1 MFGLNLPSA
10 IKVITSFALSTIA
23 GKSGNL
29 LSTSEVSLIISFV
42 FYAVFQ
48 FLWLVFDSLKTNEE
62 LLDNPF
68 KLPAVFQFKNYTEA
82 IEAAGLGRL
91 IINSLVISTCATFL
105 NILFASMCAFVI
117 ARHTFWGKNVLFL
130 MITAGILV
138 PLNALIIPYFAIIN
152 FLNLYDTRIGLILV
166 YCAVGL
172 PVSTFILTEFF
183 RSIPKEI
190 EEASFLDGCNFVA
203 RYFRIMLPLALPG
216 LATAGTFQ
224 FILCWNEFIYAM
236 LLTSSTE
243 IRTIQFGISY
253 FTNQFFSDYVGMF
266 AAVVVSILPSIT
278 VFILFKERVITGLTA
293 GSVKG

>member
-1 MFGLNLPSA
+1 MQKDLSSNFY
-10 IKVITSFALSTIA
+10 IIFKWVI
-23 GKSGNL
+23 
-29 LSTSEVSLIISFV
+29 IISFV
-42 FYAVFQ
+42 FYAVFP
-48 FLWLVFDSLKTNEE
+48 FLWLVLASLKTNAE
-62 LLDNPF
+62 LLNNPF
-68 KLPAVFQFKNYTEA
+68 TLPEVFQFKNYSNA
-82 IEAAGLGRL
+82 IQEAGLGRL
-91 IINSLVISTCATFL
+91 IINSLVISTSATFL
-105 NILFASMCAFVI
+105 NILFSSMCAFAI
-117 ARHTFWGKNVLFL
+117 ARHTFWGNNVLFL

-152 FLNLYDTRIGLILV
+152 FLNLYDTRIGLIIV

-183 RSIPKEI
+183 KSIPKEI
-190 EEASFLDGCNFVA
+190 EEASYLDGCNFAA
-203 RYFRIMLPLALPG
+203 RYFKIMLPLALPG

-236 LLTSSTE
+236 LLTSSTD

-266 AAVVVSILPSIT
+266 AAVVISIIPSIT
-278 VFILFKERVITGLTA
+278 VFILFQEKVINGLTA

>member
-1 MFGLNLPSA
+1 MQRD
-10 IKVITSFALSTIA
+10 LSTNFYSII
-23 GKSGNL
+23 KWII
-29 LSTSEVSLIISFV
+29 IISFV
-42 FYAVFQ
+42 FYAIFP
-48 FLWLVFDSLKTNEE
+48 FLWLVLASLKTNAE
-62 LLDNPF
+62 LLEDPF
-68 KLPAVFQFKNYTEA
+68 KLPKVFQFKNYTDA

-91 IINSLVISTCATFL
+91 IINSLVISTSATFL
-105 NILFASMCAFVI
+105 NILFSSMVAFAI
-117 ARHTFWGKNVLFL
+117 ARHTFWGRNVLFL
-130 MITAGILV
+130 TISAGILV

-152 FLNLYDTRIGLILV
+152 YLNLYDTRTGLILV
-166 YCAVGL
+166 YCAIGL

-183 RSIPKEI
+183 KSIPKEI
-190 EEASFLDGCNFVA
+190 EEAAYLDGCNFVS

-236 LLTSSTE
+236 LLTSSTD

-278 VFILFKERVITGLTA
+278 VFILFQEKVISGLTA

>member
-1 MFGLNLPSA
+1 MQR
-10 IKVITSFALSTIA
+10 
-23 GKSGNL
+23 
-29 LSTSEVSLIISFV
+29 EVSTNIYSLIKWIIIISFV
-42 FYAVFQ
+42 FYAIFP
-48 FLWLVFDSLKTNEE
+48 FLWLVLASLKTNAE
-62 LLDNPF
+62 LLDDPF
-68 KLPAVFQFKNYTEA
+68 KLPKVFQFKNYTDA

-91 IINSLVISTCATFL
+91 IINSLVISTSATFL
-105 NILFASMCAFVI
+105 NILFSSMCAFAI
-117 ARHTFWGKNVLFL
+117 ARHTFWGRNVLFL
-130 MITAGILV
+130 TISAGILV

-152 FLNLYDTRIGLILV
+152 YLNLYDTRTGLILV
-166 YCAVGL
+166 YCAIGL

-190 EEASFLDGCNFVA
+190 EEAAFLDGCNFA
-203 RYFRIMLPLALPG
+203 SRYFRIMLPLALPG

-236 LLTSSTE
+236 LLTSSTD

-278 VFILFKERVITGLTA
+278 VFILFQEKVISGLTA

>member
-1 MFGLNLPSA
+1 MQRH
-10 IKVITSFALSTIA
+10 LSTNIYSIV
-23 GKSGNL
+23 KWII
-29 LSTSEVSLIISFV
+29 IISFV
-42 FYAVFQ
+42 FYAIFP
-48 FLWLVFDSLKTNEE
+48 FLWLILASLKTNAE
-62 LLDNPF
+62 LLEDPF
-68 KLPAVFQFKNYTEA
+68 KLPKVFQFKNYTDA

-91 IINSLVISTCATFL
+91 IINSLVISISATFL
-105 NILFASMCAFVI
+105 NILFSSMCAFAI
-117 ARHTFWGKNVLFL
+117 ARHTFWGRNVLFL
-130 MITAGILV
+130 TISAGILV

-152 FLNLYDTRIGLILV
+152 YLNLYDTRTGLILV
-166 YCAVGL
+166 YCAIGL

-183 RSIPKEI
+183 KSIPKEI
-190 EEASFLDGCNFVA
+190 EEAAFLDGCNFVS

-236 LLTSSTE
+236 LLTSSTD

-278 VFILFKERVITGLTA
+278 VFILFQEKVISGLTA

>member
-1 MFGLNLPSA
+1 MQKNLSLNFYF
-10 IKVITSFALSTIA
+10 IFKWVI
-23 GKSGNL
+23 
-29 LSTSEVSLIISFV
+29 IISFV
-42 FYAVFQ
+42 FYAVFP
-48 FLWLVFDSLKTNEE
+48 FLWLVLASLKTNAE
-62 LLDNPF
+62 LLNNPF
-68 KLPAVFQFKNYTEA
+68 TLPEVFQFKNYSNA
-82 IEAAGLGRL
+82 IQEAGLGRL
-91 IINSLVISTCATFL
+91 IINSLVISTSATFL
-105 NILFASMCAFVI
+105 NILFSSMCAFAI
-117 ARHTFWGKNVLFL
+117 ARHTFWGNNVLFL

-152 FLNLYDTRIGLILV
+152 FLNLYDTRIGLIIV

-183 RSIPKEI
+183 KSIPKEI
-190 EEASFLDGCNFVA
+190 EEASYLDGCNFAA
-203 RYFRIMLPLALPG
+203 RYFKIMLPLALPG

-236 LLTSSTE
+236 LLTSSTD

-266 AAVVVSILPSIT
+266 AAVVISIIPSIT
-278 VFILFKERVITGLTA
+278 VFILFQEKVINGLTA

>member
-1 MFGLNLPSA
+1 MQRDVSTNIYSL
-10 IKVITSFALSTIA
+10 IKWII
-23 GKSGNL
+23 
-29 LSTSEVSLIISFV
+29 IISFV
-42 FYAVFQ
+42 FYAIFP
-48 FLWLVFDSLKTNEE
+48 FLWLVLASLKTNAE
-62 LLDNPF
+62 LLDDPF
-68 KLPAVFQFKNYTEA
+68 KLPKVFQFKNYTDA

-91 IINSLVISTCATFL
+91 IINSLVISTSATFL
-105 NILFASMCAFVI
+105 NILFSSMCAFAI
-117 ARHTFWGKNVLFL
+117 ARHTFWGRNVLFL
-130 MITAGILV
+130 TISAGILV

-152 FLNLYDTRIGLILV
+152 YLNLYDTRTGLILV
-166 YCAVGL
+166 YCAIGL

-190 EEASFLDGCNFVA
+190 EEASFLDGCNFA
-203 RYFRIMLPLALPG
+203 SRYFRIMLPLALPG

-236 LLTSSTE
+236 LLTSSTD

-278 VFILFKERVITGLTA
+278 VFILFQEKVISGLTA

>member
-1 MFGLNLPSA
+1 MQRDLSA
-10 IKVITSFALSTIA
+10 NIYSIVKWII
-23 GKSGNL
+23 
-29 LSTSEVSLIISFV
+29 IISFV
-42 FYAVFQ
+42 FYAIIP
-48 FLWLVFDSLKTNEE
+48 FLWLVLASLKTNAE
-62 LLDNPF
+62 LLDDPF
-68 KLPAVFQFKNYTEA
+68 KLPKVFQFKNYTEA

-91 IINSLVISTCATFL
+91 IINSLVISTIATFL
-105 NILFASMCAFVI
+105 NILVSSMCAFAI

-130 MITAGILV
+130 MNSAGILV

-152 FLNLYDTRIGLILV
+152 FLNLYDTRTGLILV
-166 YCAVGL
+166 YSAIGL

-190 EEASFLDGCNFVA
+190 EEASYLDGCNFVS

-236 LLTSSTE
+236 LLTSSTD

-278 VFILFKERVITGLTA
+278 VFILFQEKVISGLTA

>member
-1 MFGLNLPSA
+1 VKPTINMQKDLSSNFYF
-10 IKVITSFALSTIA
+10 IFKWVI
-23 GKSGNL
+23 
-29 LSTSEVSLIISFV
+29 IISFV
-42 FYAVFQ
+42 FYAVFP
-48 FLWLVFDSLKTNEE
+48 FLWLVLASLKTNAE
-62 LLDNPF
+62 LLNNPF
-68 KLPAVFQFKNYTEA
+68 ELPAVFQFKNYSNA
-82 IEAAGLGRL
+82 IKEAGLGRL
-91 IINSLVISTCATFL
+91 IINSLVISTSATFL
-105 NILFASMCAFVI
+105 NILFSSMCAFAI
-117 ARHTFWGKNVLFL
+117 ARHTFWGNNVLFL

-183 RSIPKEI
+183 KSIPKEI
-190 EEASFLDGCNFVA
+190 EEASFLDGCNFA
-203 RYFRIMLPLALPG
+203 SRYFKIMLPLALPG

-236 LLTSSTE
+236 LLTSSTD

-266 AAVVVSILPSIT
+266 AAVVISIIPSIT
-278 VFILFKERVITGLTA
+278 VFILFQERVINGLTA

>member
-1 MFGLNLPSA
+1 MQRD
-10 IKVITSFALSTIA
+10 LSTNIY
-23 GKSGNL
+23 S
-29 LSTSEVSLIISFV
+29 IIKWIIIVSFV
-42 FYAVFQ
+42 FYAIFP
-48 FLWLVFDSLKTNEE
+48 FLWLVLASLKTNAE
-62 LLDNPF
+62 LLDDPF
-68 KLPAVFQFKNYTEA
+68 KLPKVFQFKNYTDA

-91 IINSLVISTCATFL
+91 IINSLVISISATFL
-105 NILFASMCAFVI
+105 NILFSSMCAFAI
-117 ARHTFWGKNVLFL
+117 ARHTFWGRNVLFL
-130 MITAGILV
+130 TISAGILV

-152 FLNLYDTRIGLILV
+152 FLNLYDTRTGLILV
-166 YCAVGL
+166 YCAIGL

-183 RSIPKEI
+183 KSIPKEI
-190 EEASFLDGCNFVA
+190 EEAAFLDGCNFVS

-236 LLTSSTE
+236 LLTSSTD

-278 VFILFKERVITGLTA
+278 VFILFQEKVISGLTA

>member
-1 MFGLNLPSA
+1 MQKDLSSNFYF
-10 IKVITSFALSTIA
+10 IFKWVI
-23 GKSGNL
+23 
-29 LSTSEVSLIISFV
+29 IISFV
-42 FYAVFQ
+42 FYAVFP
-48 FLWLVFDSLKTNEE
+48 FLWLVLASLKTNAE
-62 LLDNPF
+62 LLNNPF
-68 KLPAVFQFKNYTEA
+68 ELPAVFQFKNYSNA
-82 IEAAGLGRL
+82 IQEAGLGRL
-91 IINSLVISTCATFL
+91 IINSLVISTSATFL
-105 NILFASMCAFVI
+105 NILFSSMCAFAI
-117 ARHTFWGKNVLFL
+117 ARHTFWGNNVLFL

-152 FLNLYDTRIGLILV
+152 FLNLYDTRIGLIIV

-183 RSIPKEI
+183 KSIPKEI
-190 EEASFLDGCNFVA
+190 EEASYLDGCNFAA
-203 RYFRIMLPLALPG
+203 RYFKIMLPLALPG

-236 LLTSSTE
+236 LLTSSTD

-266 AAVVVSILPSIT
+266 AAVVISIIPSIT
-278 VFILFKERVITGLTA
+278 VFILFQEKVISGLTA

>member
-1 MFGLNLPSA
+1 VLA
-10 IKVITSFALSTIA
+10 
-23 GKSGNL
+23 
-29 LSTSEVSLIISFV
+29 
-42 FYAVFQ
+42 
-48 FLWLVFDSLKTNEE
+48 SLKTNAE
-62 LLDNPF
+62 LLDDPF
-68 KLPAVFQFKNYTEA
+68 KLPAVFQFQNYSNA
-82 IEAAGLGRL
+82 IREAGLGKL
-91 IINSLVISTCATFL
+91 IINSLVISTSATFL
-105 NILFASMCAFVI
+105 NILFSSMCAFAI
-117 ARHTFWGKNVLFL
+117 ARHTFWGNNVLFL

-152 FLNLYDTRIGLILV
+152 FLNLYDTRIGLIIV

-183 RSIPKEI
+183 KSIPKEI
-190 EEASFLDGCNFVA
+190 EEASYLDGCNFAA
-203 RYFRIMLPLALPG
+203 RYFKIMLPLALPG

-236 LLTSSTE
+236 LLTSSTD

-266 AAVVVSILPSIT
+266 AAVVISIIPSIT
-278 VFILFKERVITGLTA
+278 VFILFQEKVINGLTA

>member
-1 MFGLNLPSA
+1 MVLA
-10 IKVITSFALSTIA
+10 
-23 GKSGNL
+23 
-29 LSTSEVSLIISFV
+29 
-42 FYAVFQ
+42 
-48 FLWLVFDSLKTNEE
+48 SLKTNAE
-62 LLDNPF
+62 LLDDPF
-68 KLPAVFQFKNYTEA
+68 KLPKVFQFKNYTDA

-91 IINSLVISTCATFL
+91 IINSLVISTSATFL
-105 NILFASMCAFVI
+105 NILFSSMCAFAI
-117 ARHTFWGKNVLFL
+117 ARHTFWGRNVLFL
-130 MITAGILV
+130 TISAGILV

-152 FLNLYDTRIGLILV
+152 YLNLYDTRTGLILV
-166 YCAVGL
+166 YCAIGL

-190 EEASFLDGCNFVA
+190 EEAAFLDGCNFA
-203 RYFRIMLPLALPG
+203 SRYFRIMLPLALPG

-236 LLTSSTE
+236 LLTSSTD

-278 VFILFKERVITGLTA
+278 VFILFQEKVISGLTA

>member
-1 MFGLNLPSA
+1 MQKDLSSNFYF
-10 IKVITSFALSTIA
+10 IFKWVI
-23 GKSGNL
+23 
-29 LSTSEVSLIISFV
+29 IISFV
-42 FYAVFQ
+42 FYAVFP
-48 FLWLVFDSLKTNEE
+48 FLWLVLASLKTNAE
-62 LLDNPF
+62 LLNNPF
-68 KLPAVFQFKNYTEA
+68 TLPEVFQFKNYSNA
-82 IEAAGLGRL
+82 IQEAGLGRL
-91 IINSLVISTCATFL
+91 IINSLVISTSATFL
-105 NILFASMCAFVI
+105 NILFSSMCAFAI
-117 ARHTFWGKNVLFL
+117 ARHTFWGNNVLFL
-130 MITAGILV
+130 MISAGILV

-183 RSIPKEI
+183 KSIPKEI
-190 EEASFLDGCNFVA
+190 EEASYLDGCNFA
-203 RYFRIMLPLALPG
+203 SRYFKIMLPLALPG

-236 LLTSSTE
+236 LLTSSTD

-266 AAVVVSILPSIT
+266 AAVVISIIPSIT
-278 VFILFKERVITGLTA
+278 VFILFQEKVINGLTA

>member
-1 MFGLNLPSA
+1 MQKDLSSNFYF
-10 IKVITSFALSTIA
+10 IFKWVI
-23 GKSGNL
+23 
-29 LSTSEVSLIISFV
+29 IISFV
-42 FYAVFQ
+42 FYAVFP
-48 FLWLVFDSLKTNEE
+48 FLWLVLASLKTNAE
-62 LLDNPF
+62 LLNNPF
-68 KLPAVFQFKNYTEA
+68 ALPEVFQFKNYSNA
-82 IEAAGLGRL
+82 IQEAGLGKL
-91 IINSLVISTCATFL
+91 IINSLIISTSATFL
-105 NILFASMCAFVI
+105 NILFSSMCAFAI
-117 ARHTFWGKNVLFL
+117 ARHTFWGNNVLFL

-152 FLNLYDTRIGLILV
+152 FLNLYDTRIGLIIV

-183 RSIPKEI
+183 KSIPKEI
-190 EEASFLDGCNFVA
+190 EEASYLDGCNFAA
-203 RYFRIMLPLALPG
+203 RYFKIMLPLALPG

-236 LLTSSTE
+236 LLTSSTD

-266 AAVVVSILPSIT
+266 AAVVISIIPSIT
-278 VFILFKERVITGLTA
+278 VFVLFQEKVINGLTA

>member
-1 MFGLNLPSA
+1 MQKDLSSNFYF
-10 IKVITSFALSTIA
+10 IFKWVI
-23 GKSGNL
+23 
-29 LSTSEVSLIISFV
+29 IISFV
-42 FYAVFQ
+42 FYAVFP
-48 FLWLVFDSLKTNEE
+48 FLWLVLASLKTNAE
-62 LLDNPF
+62 LLNNPF
-68 KLPAVFQFKNYTEA
+68 TLPEVFQFNNYSNA
-82 IEAAGLGRL
+82 IQEAGLGRL
-91 IINSLVISTCATFL
+91 IINSLVISTSATFL
-105 NILFASMCAFVI
+105 NILFSSMCAFAI
-117 ARHTFWGKNVLFL
+117 ARHTFWGNNVLFL

-152 FLNLYDTRIGLILV
+152 FLNLYDTRIGLIIV

-183 RSIPKEI
+183 KSIPKEI
-190 EEASFLDGCNFVA
+190 EEASYLDGCNFAA
-203 RYFRIMLPLALPG
+203 RYFKIMLPLALPG

-236 LLTSSTE
+236 LLTSSTD

-266 AAVVVSILPSIT
+266 AAVVISIIPSIT
-278 VFILFKERVITGLTA
+278 VFILFQEKVINGLTA

>member
-1 MFGLNLPSA
+1 MQKDLSSNFYF
-10 IKVITSFALSTIA
+10 IFKWVI
-23 GKSGNL
+23 
-29 LSTSEVSLIISFV
+29 IISFV
-42 FYAVFQ
+42 FYAVFP
-48 FLWLVFDSLKTNEE
+48 FLWLVLASLKTNAE
-62 LLDNPF
+62 LLNNPF
-68 KLPAVFQFKNYTEA
+68 ELPAVFQFKNYSNA
-82 IEAAGLGRL
+82 IQEAGLGRL
-91 IINSLVISTCATFL
+91 IINSLVISTSATFI
-105 NILFASMCAFVI
+105 NILFSSMCAFAI
-117 ARHTFWGKNVLFL
+117 ARHTFWGNNVLFL

-152 FLNLYDTRIGLILV
+152 FLNLYDTRIGLIIV

-183 RSIPKEI
+183 KSIPKEI
-190 EEASFLDGCNFVA
+190 EEASYLDGCNFAA
-203 RYFRIMLPLALPG
+203 RYFKIMLPLALPG

-236 LLTSSTE
+236 LLTSSTD

-266 AAVVVSILPSIT
+266 AAVVISIIPSIT
-278 VFILFKERVITGLTA
+278 VFILFQEKVINGLTA

>member
-1 MFGLNLPSA
+1 MQKDLSSNFYF
-10 IKVITSFALSTIA
+10 IFKWVI
-23 GKSGNL
+23 
-29 LSTSEVSLIISFV
+29 IISFV
-42 FYAVFQ
+42 FYAVFP
-48 FLWLVFDSLKTNEE
+48 FLWLVLASLKTNAE
-62 LLDNPF
+62 LLNNPF
-68 KLPAVFQFKNYTEA
+68 ALPEVFQFKNYSNA
-82 IEAAGLGRL
+82 IQEAGLGKL
-91 IINSLVISTCATFL
+91 IINSLIISTSATFL
-105 NILFASMCAFVI
+105 NILFSSMCAFAI
-117 ARHTFWGKNVLFL
+117 ARHTFWGNNILFL

-183 RSIPKEI
+183 KSIPKEI
-190 EEASFLDGCNFVA
+190 EEASFLDGCNFAA
-203 RYFRIMLPLALPG
+203 RYFKIMIPLALPG

-236 LLTSSTE
+236 LLTSSTD

-266 AAVVVSILPSIT
+266 AAVVISIIPSIT
-278 VFILFKERVITGLTA
+278 VFILFQEKVINGLTA

>member
-1 MFGLNLPSA
+1 MQRDLSA
-10 IKVITSFALSTIA
+10 NIYSIVKWII
-23 GKSGNL
+23 
-29 LSTSEVSLIISFV
+29 IISFV
-42 FYAVFQ
+42 FYAIIP
-48 FLWLVFDSLKTNEE
+48 FLWLVLASLKTNAE
-62 LLDNPF
+62 LLDDPF
-68 KLPAVFQFKNYTEA
+68 KLPKVFQFKNYTEA

-91 IINSLVISTCATFL
+91 IVNSLVISTIATFL
-105 NILFASMCAFVI
+105 NILVSSMCAFAI
-117 ARHTFWGKNVLFL
+117 ARHTFWGRNVLFL
-130 MITAGILV
+130 MISAGILV

-152 FLNLYDTRIGLILV
+152 FLNLYDTRTGLILV
-166 YCAVGL
+166 YSAIGL

-190 EEASFLDGCNFVA
+190 EEASYLDGCNFVS

-236 LLTSSTE
+236 LLTSSTD

-278 VFILFKERVITGLTA
+278 VFILFQEKVISGLTA

>member
-1 MFGLNLPSA
+1 MQRD
-10 IKVITSFALSTIA
+10 LSTNIYSII
-23 GKSGNL
+23 KWII
-29 LSTSEVSLIISFV
+29 IISFV
-42 FYAVFQ
+42 FYAIFP
-48 FLWLVFDSLKTNEE
+48 FLWLVLASLKTNAE
-62 LLDNPF
+62 LLDDPF
-68 KLPAVFQFKNYTEA
+68 KLPKVFQFKNYTDA

-91 IINSLVISTCATFL
+91 ILNSLVISTSATFL
-105 NILFASMCAFVI
+105 NILFASMCAFAI
-117 ARHTFWGKNVLFL
+117 ARHIFWGKNVLFL

-152 FLNLYDTRIGLILV
+152 YLNLYDTRTGLILV
-166 YCAVGL
+166 YCAIGL

-190 EEASFLDGCNFVA
+190 EEAAFLDGCNFA
-203 RYFRIMLPLALPG
+203 SRYFRIMLPLALPG

-236 LLTSSTE
+236 LLTSSTD

-278 VFILFKERVITGLTA
+278 VFILFQEKVISGLTA